1 MRRHHCRLCGLTTC
15 ALPPTPPHLIPL
27 TAQPRPEACSVLF
40 VADWRDGRCELVP
53 EGFRGFLKV
62 GVMAGGQGRVPEE
75 PEEEMEVEG
84 VRACRRCW
92 NVVESVPVL
101 IFFFWSLDTDASL

>member
-15 ALPPTPPHLIPL
+15 ALPPTPPHLVPL
-27 TAQPRPEACSVLF
+27 TAKPRLAACSVLF

-53 EGFRGFLKV
+53 EGFKGFLKV
-62 GVMAGGQGRVPEE
+62 GGGGGTGGAGGQGEA
-75 PEEEMEVEG
+75 EEEMEVEG

-92 NVVESVPVL
+92 EVVECVSGSISV
-101 IFFFWSLDTDASL
+101 DC